1 MINLQP
7 NEWMMIASMI
17 GAVFYM
23 LNGWLSQKQ
32 QNPDLK
38 FEYSYLTKTVITVL
52 GMGLLFENV
61 EIAQITLGGILFAL
75 LAGMGGN
82 SALSKR
88 IAKKEHDRTTP

>member
-23 LNGWLSQKQ
+23 INGWLSQKQ

-38 FEYSYLTKTVITVL
+38 FEYSYLTKTMVTVL

-61 EIAQITLGGILFAL
+61 EIAQVTLGGVLFAL

-82 SALSKR
+82 SAISKR
-88 IAKKEHDRTTP
+88 LKETKVSST